1 MATVSRLVTL
11 RGFACAICAGYAR
24 RSNRPHQ
31 AAAPRQIENRAASR
45 PMKASPHG
53 WQFTRKEPLA
63 RSREGAAMPV
73 ELIHPVISFLFLVLW
88 AMIGQLS
95 VKR

>member
-1 MATVSRLVTL
+1 
-11 RGFACAICAGYAR
+11 
-24 RSNRPHQ
+24 
-31 AAAPRQIENRAASR
+31 
-45 PMKASPHG
+45 MKASPHG
-53 WQFTRKEPLA
+53 WQFTRTEPLA

-73 ELIHPVISFLFLVLW
+73 ELIHPVISFLFLALW